1 MSAARSTSAKPGS
14 APPARHVDGGA
25 WVAYRRLLGYTAPYW
40 PMLACA
46 VVAMVIEAA
55 AGGLFVKMM
64 DPLVNKGF
72 VHPEP
77 RMATILPLEI
87 IALFVVRGI
96 AGYVTDYG
104 MARAG
109 RSMVRDLR
117 EQIIGKYLRMPSS
130 HFDVESVPSMVSRLN
145 FDTEQVAQAGTDAL
159 KAMITDSLTVA
170 FMLGMMLYVSFKVT
184 FAVLLVTPLIG
195 VVVWY
200 VGKRYRRISR
210 GIQEDMG
217 RLAQAAEQ
225 TLAAQQD
232 VKVYGT
238 QASEQARYSVLANR
252 VLRLNVKVEATRA
265 GSSALVQMLAAFAL
279 AAIIAVATRQA
290 LVRQI
295 NAGEF
300 VQLMMAMMAIIPSL
314 RRLTN
319 VQAVL
324 GRGVAAAE
332 RLFAVLD
339 AGEEVDNGKATFEGR
354 RARGE
359 LVFDRVGLRYATADA
374 DGNGGADAGIAK
386 GFDAAAADSD
396 VRWALRDISFTARP
410 GSVTA
415 IVGRSGSGKTSL
427 VRLVPRFYEPSEG
440 GISLDGTNLDDYTLA
455 ELRRQI
461 ALVGQRVMLFDDTIA
476 ANIAYAAPADDA
488 RLREVARSAN
498 ALEFIER
505 LPRGMATPVGDNGA
519 LLSGGQRQRLA
530 IARAMLKDA
539 PILILDEATAALDAE
554 SERLVQD
561 ALQKLMPDRTTLVIA
576 HRLSTIEHADQVLV
590 LDQGRLVEQGTH
602 VQLLARDGLYAHL
615 HRMQFREQGAP

>member
-1 MSAARSTSAKPGS
+1 MSRADAGKARSSGAGTSGVGS
-14 APPARHVDGGA
+14 SGARDGGA
-25 WVAYRRLLGYTAPYW
+25 WVAYRRLLGYTASYW
-40 PMLACA
+40 PLLACA
-46 VVAMVIEAA
+46 VVAMFVEAI
-55 AGGLFVKMM
+55 AGGLFVQMM

-87 IALFVVRGI
+87 IGLFVVRGI

-130 HFDVESVPSMVSRLN
+130 HFDIESVPSMVSRLN
-145 FDTEQVAQAGTDAL
+145 FDTEQVAQAGTDAA
-159 KAMITDSLTVA
+159 KAMVTDSLIVLY
-170 FMLGMMLYVSFKVT
+170 MLGLMLYVSFKVT

-217 RLAQAAEQ
+217 KLAQAAEQ

-290 LVRQI
+290 LVGQI

-339 AGEEVDNGKATFEGR
+339 AAEENDAGSAGFGAA

-359 LVFDRVGLRYATADA
+359 LVFERVGLRYASADA
-374 DGNGGADAGIAK
+374 DADA
-386 GFDAAAADSD
+386 DAADAAG
-396 VRWALRDISFTARP
+396 WALRDISFTARP
-410 GSVTA
+410 GTVTA

-440 GISLDGTNLDDYTLA
+440 RIALDGVDLDAYRLA

-461 ALVGQRVMLFDDTIA
+461 ALVGQRVMLFDDSIA
-476 ANIAYAAPADDA
+476 ANIAYAAPADEA
-488 RLREVARSAN
+488 RLREVARAAN
-498 ALEFIER
+498 ALEFIDR
-505 LPRGMATPVGDNGA
+505 LPQGMATPVGDNGA

-539 PILILDEATAALDAE
+539 PILILDEATAALDTE

-602 VQLLARDGLYAHL
+602 AQLIARDGLYAHL
-615 HRMQFREQGAP
+615 HRMQFREQGEA